1 MHEPDDAAEPF
12 KAEYAEER
20 FAELTQ
26 FLFAR
31 TDPLLL
37 TRPHGSETDRAL
49 QALNDVV
56 RALLG
61 QARAFRE
68 WGNEPALAGTWDAL
82 TRIAAPWRQHPDF
95 LPDWEW
101 D

>member
-1 MHEPDDAAEPF
+1 MHEPDETAATPET
-12 KAEYAEER
+12 EYAEEH
-20 FAELTQ
+20 FAELAD

-37 TRPHGSETDRAL
+37 TRPHGAEPDRAL

-68 WGNEPALAGTWDAL
+68 WGNEPALAGAWDAL
-82 TRIAAPWRQHPDF
+82 TVIASQWKDHPDF

-101 D
+101 E